1 MASGKLV
8 YLQQQ
13 TGREI
18 SDSRSP
24 AGNWLLPRL
33 ESIEKGTA
41 TLSVVVREEMC
52 NPFGNIHGGMIALVA
67 DEAIG
72 WAVVSLEADRFYT
85 SVNLAV
91 DFLYAASLGERI
103 FVTAEIVRQGKKIL
117 YAQVTVINEK
127 KILIAKASS
136 NLVVTGMEA
145 MAH

>member
-1 MASGKLV
+1 MAAGKLAQ
-8 YLQQQ
+8 LQEL

-24 AGNWLLPRL
+24 AGNWLHPRL
-33 ESIEKGTA
+33 ESIERGMA
-41 TLSVVVREEMC
+41 TMSVEVRKEMC

-85 SVNLAV
+85 SVNLQV

-103 FVTAEIVRQGKKIL
+103 FITAEIVRQGKKIL
-117 YAQVTVINEK
+117 YAQVTINNEK
-127 KILIAKASS
+127 KTLIAKASS